1 MLDTTPSRLRPVR
14 VRSGFTL
21 IELLVVIAIIAVLIA
36 LLLPAVQ
43 SAREAARRA
52 QCVNNL
58 KQLALAC
65 HNYESANRCFP
76 PGHFT
81 SVRNT
86 DLAPREGANVFVRL
100 LPFIEGQPQVNA
112 YNMSF
117 SNGSIQNVT
126 IAGLGIATLWCP
138 SDALVS
144 IAQPIDTSSYV
155 LPPGSWRQAYSSYA
169 GNQGTWGLRIRS
181 SDSTFPIR
189 VANMNGVIF
198 GHSTITVAS
207 ISDGTSNTFLMG
219 EHGHSLLPPS
229 QINYYH
235 WWNSGYYA
243 DVFFEAYYPPNMHKR
258 NVGTVAQVGG
268 YDFYAMNASSLH
280 PGGVNMAFA
289 DGSVRF
295 IKDTIDSWPIVAGN
309 APGVGYDSANR
320 IYVLAPG
327 TRLGVWQQL
336 ATRNGGEVV
345 SSDAY

>member
-1 MLDTTPSRLRPVR
+1 MSCFAQPQSRR
-14 VRSGFTL
+14 VGTRRGFTL

-58 KQLALAC
+58 KQLGLAC
-65 HNYESANRCFP
+65 HNYESANGCFP
-76 PGHFT
+76 AGHFT

-86 DLAPREGANVFVRL
+86 DLAPREGANIFVRL
-100 LPFIEGQPQVNA
+100 LPFIEGQPQANA
-112 YNMSF
+112 YNMAF
-117 SNGSIQNVT
+117 SNGSAQNVT
-126 IAGLGIATLWCP
+126 IAGLGVATLWCP
-138 SDALVS
+138 SDALVNN
-144 IAQPIDTSSYV
+144 AQPIDTGSYV
-155 LPPGSWRQAYSSYA
+155 VPPGSWRQAYSSYA
-169 GNQGTWGLRIRS
+169 ASQGTWGLRIRS
-181 SDSTFPIR
+181 SDTTFTAR

-198 GHSTITVAS
+198 GHSAVTIAG
-207 ISDGTSNTFLMG
+207 IPDGTSNTFLMG
-219 EHGHSLLPPS
+219 EHGHGLLPQS

-243 DVFFEAYYPPNMHKR
+243 DVLFE
-258 NVGTVAQVGG
+258 VSQVGG
-268 YDFYAMNASSLH
+268 YDFYAMNASSFH

-295 IKDTIDSWPIVAGN
+295 VKDTIDSWIVVAGN

-320 IYVLAPG
+320 IYVLTLG

-345 SSDAY
+345 SADAY